1 MSTTVAVPELSVR
14 EQRKKQLKNVAN
26 KSVANEK
33 TNTNII
39 YNMIL
44 GEYAHETRI
53 KLKTEKKILEDME
66 SKPIRNI
73 FKMSRVLVP
82 IGQNKKSS
90 KGQGKQDDQLT
101 KINDADGDGQPQGDE
116 FELNYSVSSE
126 SEDEEDH
133 SNI

>member
-1 MSTTVAVPELSVR
+1 
-14 EQRKKQLKNVAN
+14 
-26 KSVANEK
+26 
-33 TNTNII
+33 
-39 YNMIL
+39 
-44 GEYAHETRI
+44 
-53 KLKTEKKILEDME
+53 
-66 SKPIRNI
+66 
-73 FKMSRVLVP
+73 MSRVLVP

-90 KGQGKQDDQLT
+90 KGQGKQDDQLK